1 MKNNRLE
8 DLKQELDLKSKDI
21 AEILKVNKSTYSEWE
36 HNKIPIPTRRIIE
49 LADFYKVNIDYLLNL
64 TKNRKA
70 INVKTKLDLIH
81 IGCHLKELRKD
92 LGLTLR
98 ELGEELNVSYS
109 SLAGYERGEYL
120 INSEI
125 LISLCKKYRYSIDW
139 ILLRSNE
146 KMINKLH

>member
-70 INVKTKLDLIH
+70 INVKTKLDLMLL
-81 IGCHLKELRKD
+81 CVNL
-92 LGLTLR
+92 
-98 ELGEELNVSYS
+98 V
-109 SLAGYERGEYL
+109 YEV
-120 INSEI
+120 
-125 LISLCKKYRYSIDW
+125 K
-139 ILLRSNE
+139 
-146 KMINKLH
+146 